1 VAKAPSLLLYDES
14 YLDYNFGPA
23 HPFQQGR
30 VKLAREL
37 IAGVGLLDGPG
48 AQEEAALPA
57 SEEHLLLAHAPAY
70 LEVVRRAGENPSK
83 AGMRYLDYGLGSA
96 DNPIFP
102 GMYEAAALPAGGT
115 LAAVDAVRRGEAQNA
130 FNLGGGFH
138 HAHRARASGFCI
150 FNDLSVAIHHLLQ
163 EGVSRILYLDVDA
176 HHGDGVQYAFY
187 EDPRVLTISLHE
199 DGRYL
204 FPGTGFTEE
213 VGEGEGAGYSV
224 NVPLPP
230 QTGDEAYL
238 QAFRAVVPPLAEAF
252 APDLIL
258 HQFGIDTYFTDP
270 LTHLGLGTSAHR
282 AIAQDVRAL
291 ADRVCRGRWVVTGG
305 GGYEPSAVAR
315 AWTLVYGAMLGA
327 EMEDAIPE
335 DVASLHRTLFGR
347 DLGTEGLVD
356 DLQPSTPEAER
367 ALEGVIDRVKSTVF
381 PLHGL
386 ES

>member
-1 VAKAPSLLLYDES
+1 MATSPSLLLYDEGF
-14 YLDYNFGPA
+14 LEYNFGPA

-37 IAGVGLLDGPG
+37 IAGLGLLEHPS

-57 SEEHLLLAHAPAY
+57 SEGHLLLAHAPEY
-70 LEVVRRAGENPSK
+70 LEVVRRAGQDPAK
-83 AGMRYLDYGLGSA
+83 AGTRYLRYGLGSS

-102 GMYEAAALPAGGT
+102 RMYEAAALPAGGT

-138 HAHRARASGFCI
+138 HAHRARASGFCV

-204 FPGTGFTEE
+204 FPGTGFVNE
-213 VGEGEGAGYSV
+213 VGEGEGEGYSV

-230 QTGDEAYL
+230 RTGDEAYL
-238 QAFRAVVPPLAEAF
+238 RALQEVVPPLAEAF
-252 APDLIL
+252 EPDLVL
-258 HQFGIDTYFTDP
+258 NQFGIDTYVTDP
-270 LTHLGLGTSAHR
+270 LTHLGLGTSAHQ
-282 AIAQDVRAL
+282 AIAREVRAL
-291 ADRVCRGRWVVTGG
+291 ADRVCGGRWVVTGG

-315 AWTLVYGAMLGA
+315 AWALVYGVMVGA
-327 EMEDAIPE
+327 ELEETLPE
-335 DVASLHRTLFGR
+335 DWATLHSALFGR
-347 DLGTEGLVD
+347 EPSGEDLVD
-356 DLQPSTPEAER
+356 ETQPSAPEAER
-367 ALEGVIDRVKSTVF
+367 AMEGVLDQVKSTVF
-381 PLHGL
+381 PFHGL

>member
-1 VAKAPSLLLYDES
+1 MAKSPSLLLYDEG

-37 IAGVGLLDGPG
+37 IDGVGLLGHPM
-48 AQEEAALPA
+48 AREEAALPA
-57 SEEHLLLAHAPAY
+57 SEAHLLLAHAPEY
-70 LEVVRRAGENPSK
+70 LEVVQQAGENPAT

-102 GMYEAAALPAGGT
+102 RMYEAAALPTGGT
-115 LAAVDAVRRGEAQNA
+115 LAAVDAVRRGEAHNA

-204 FPGTGFTEE
+204 FPGTGSIDE
-213 VGEGEGAGYSV
+213 VGEGEGEGYSV

-230 QTGDEAYL
+230 RTGDEAYL
-238 QAFRAVVPPLAEAF
+238 DAFRAVVPPLVEAF

-258 HQFGIDTYFTDP
+258 NQFGIDTYVTDP

-282 AIAQDVRAL
+282 AIAQEARAL
-291 ADRVCRGRWVVTGG
+291 ADRVCGGRWVVTGG

-315 AWTLVYGAMLGA
+315 AWALVYGVMLGA
-327 EMEDAIPE
+327 GMEDAIPE
-335 DVASLHRTLFGR
+335 DVASLHRTLFGG
-347 DLGTEGLVD
+347 DLGTGGLVD
-356 DLQPSTPEAER
+356 DPQPSTPAAER
-367 ALEGVIDRVKSTVF
+367 ALEGVLDRVKATVF
-381 PLHGL
+381 PFHGL

>member
-1 VAKAPSLLLYDES
+1 MKVLPSLLIYDDRF
-14 YLDYNFGPA
+14 LDYNFGPA

-37 IAGVGLLDGPG
+37 MDALGLLDPKG
-48 AQEEAALPA
+48 APEETALPA
-57 SEEHLLLAHAPAY
+57 SEDHLRLAHAAEY
-70 LEVVRRAGENPSK
+70 LEVVRRAGRNPAK
-83 AGMRYLDYGLGSA
+83 AGTRYLRYGLGTA
-96 DNPIFP
+96 DTPLFP

-115 LAAVDAVRRGEAQNA
+115 IAATDAVRRGEVQNA

-204 FPGTGFTEE
+204 FPGTGFVEE
-213 VGEGEGAGYSV
+213 VGEGEGEGYSV

-238 QAFRAVVPPLAEAF
+238 TALREIVPPLAEAF
-252 APDLIL
+252 RPDLL
-258 HQFGIDTYFTDP
+258 LNQFGLDTYVTDP
-270 LTHLGLGTSAHR
+270 LTHLGLGTAAHQ
-282 AIAQDVRAL
+282 AIAQEVHAL
-291 ADRVCRGRWVVTGG
+291 ADRVCGGRWVVTGG

-315 AWTLVYGAMLGA
+315 AWALVFGEMRGA
-327 EMEDAIPE
+327 EVGEAIPE
-335 DVASLHRTLFGR
+335 EWKSLHRTLFGR
-347 DLGTEGLVD
+347 DARNDQLVD
-356 DLQPSTPEAER
+356 PPQPSTPGAER
-367 ALEGVIDRVKSTVF
+367 AMAEVLEQVKSTVF
-381 PLHGL
+381 PFHGL
-386 ES
+386 EP